1 MNDFEYKLPLYK
13 TAFSPYY
20 DERVDIIKIEKDG
33 NGNPV
38 VVCKMEGS
46 SKTYRFSPLELTR
59 YSYIGK
65 KEEV

>member
-1 MNDFEYKLPLYK
+1 MCDFEHKLPLYK

-20 DERVDIIKIEKDG
+20 DEYVKIIRIEKSD
-33 NGNPV
+33 GNPV